1 MECKSEP
8 GVSQGSPPT
17 HTQTQT
23 HNPVMM
29 LFFAG
34 AVFPP
39 SKHLVAWNVIG
50 YYRCLLAPLQHK
62 RVASDFFC
70 LVRPFE

>member
-8 GVSQGSPPT
+8 GVSQGSPP

-23 HNPVMM
+23 RNPVMM

-34 AVFPP
+34 AVFPLQ
-39 SKHLVAWNVIG
+39 ST
-50 YYRCLLAPLQHK
+50 LLPEMSLDIIA
-62 RVASDFFC
+62 AC
-70 LVRPFE
+70 